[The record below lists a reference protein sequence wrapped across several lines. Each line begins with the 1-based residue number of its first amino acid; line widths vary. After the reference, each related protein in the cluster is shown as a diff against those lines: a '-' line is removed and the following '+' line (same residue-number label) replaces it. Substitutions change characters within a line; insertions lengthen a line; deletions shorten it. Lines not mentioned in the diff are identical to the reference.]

1 MNQDTLE
8 FSKNLVRIVL
18 PLMSKQGV
26 PITPQNYAVWY
37 GYATGENS
45 ELRATLDAMIDKGE
59 PFTDEVND
67 RLFMKFGT
75 GADVGEIKKLR
86 DDLLLVLLTI
96 LNEVTEINGQ
106 SQQYESFL
114 SNSVGLLSTDVSVLD
129 IKSIVDCIIAET
141 KQIVTFGKRT
151 QDKIESITDELKT
164 LQKNFEQARSEAL
177 KDFLTGIANRKAF
190 EENLGEM
197 IAAAA
202 ATPNGLCLLIIDID
216 HFKKFNDEHGHLV
229 GDEVLRFT
237 ARKIKSQVKGSD
249 FVARVGGEEF
259 AVLLPNTPLGGARA
273 VAENIRAFFSTATL
287 KTSGSAK
294 TLGTITVSIGVAG
307 YRAGESPK
315 AFVQRADEALFSAK
329 AGGRNRLAV
338 ASSAPAE
345 VLP

>member
-1 MNQDTLE
+1 MTQNTLE

-18 PLMSKQGV
+18 PLMSRHGV

-45 ELRATLDAMIDKGE
+45 ELRAALDAMIDKAE
-59 PFTDEVND
+59 PFTDEVNEQ
-67 RLFMKFGT
+67 LYMKFGS
-75 GADVGEIKKLR
+75 GADAGEIKKLR
-86 DDLLLVLLTI
+86 DELLLVLLTI
-96 LNEVTEINGQ
+96 LNEVTQINGQ
-106 SQQYESFL
+106 TAHYESFL
-114 SNSVGLLSTDVSVLD
+114 SNSVGMLSADVSVLD

-151 QDKIESITDELKT
+151 QNKIETITDELKT

-190 EENLGEM
+190 EEALAAM
-197 IAAAA
+197 IAAAGSS
-202 ATPNGLCLLIIDID
+202 PNGLCLLIIDID
-216 HFKKFNDEHGHLV
+216 HFKHFNDEHGHLV

-237 ARKIKSQVKGSD
+237 ARKIKSQVKGND

-259 AVLLPNTPLGGARA
+259 AVLLPNTALSGARA

-294 TLGTITVSIGVAG
+294 SLGKITVSLGAAH
-307 YRAGESPK
+307 YRPGESPK
-315 AFVQRADEALFSAK
+315 AFVQRADEALFGAK
-329 AGGRNRLAV
+329 AGGRNRLVV
-338 ASSAPAE
+338 AASTPVE
-345 VLP
+345 TLP